1 MLVISKHAGNK
12 NNISVHIFSAI
23 SAPLLDSSKFRDV
36 LFMSYIIEYKWK
48 INFQAH
54 L

>member
-23 SAPLLDSSKFRDV
+23 SARLDSSKFRDV